1 MNNNVRFAL
10 FFALAIIIW
19 FASGIFK
26 TVDSAEPVTEVAKSY
41 TKVQVASFN
50 QQLFSRTLSLRAK
63 TEPNRA
69 VNVLAQVSGKI
80 CAIKLKSVGYQS
92 ELAISKAKAVLA
104 TARTQLKRAQLD
116 VENLQIKA
124 PFAGIVES
132 RPVEMGDFIMP
143 GQLCATV
150 VELNPLKIEALVT
163 ESEISRLVLGD
174 EAVVVVAG
182 ETYSGAKVSYL
193 AHQANAMTKGF
204 RLEALMSNVDQSIR
218 AGASAQLDIQIA
230 PVSAQLIPA
239 SSILLGDLG
248 NTIVRVLGPDQIVAS
263 VVVTAIGE
271 AEGGVWVTGRVG
283 HRRPKLHH

>member
-1 MNNNVRFAL
+1 M
-10 FFALAIIIW
+10 
-19 FASGIFK
+19 
-26 TVDSAEPVTEVAKSY
+26 
-41 TKVQVASFN
+41 
-50 QQLFSRTLSLRAK
+50 
-63 TEPNRA
+63 
-69 VNVLAQVSGKI
+69 
-80 CAIKLKSVGYQS
+80 
-92 ELAISKAKAVLA
+92 
-104 TARTQLKRAQLD
+104 
-116 VENLQIKA
+116 
-124 PFAGIVES
+124 
-132 RPVEMGDFIMP
+132 
-143 GQLCATV
+143 
-150 VELNPLKIEALVT
+150 T

-174 EAVVVVAG
+174 QAVVVVAG

-271 AEGGVWVTGRVG
+271 AEGGVWVTGLPEEVVLVTVGQNYIIDGERVE
-283 HRRPKLHH
+283 PSFPVSSIK